1 MKRFLVLLVLG
12 LVGLDARAQSYV
24 PSLISYSGRVVD
36 ATGTGISATRTVTF
50 RIWKS
55 PTSTLAADRIYSEQ
69 QTVILSGGEF
79 SVQLGA
85 GSAVSGETNQAT
97 FIEAFSGTPRY
108 LGITV
113 DDGTSAADPEMSPRQ
128 QILASVYAQRARV
141 AESLAPG
148 SVVAASIATAA
159 VATAQLADAA
169 VSSTKLGTS
178 AVLTANLSDGS
189 VTTTKLA
196 DGSVTSA
203 KLAGGIDASKI
214 ADASLTLAKHAAN
227 SVDGSK
233 LVDGSITLQDMAPNS
248 VDGSKILDGSIGNA
262 DHADGVLTGSKLA
275 SGTVTGTQ
283 IASATIAG
291 ANLQVATI
299 TSDKLAAGAVTT
311 TNVADAAVTRSKL
324 SSEVQSA
331 LPKGSVV
338 YGQLSRNTYM
348 PSMYGARDN
357 RISKFGNW
365 TLLPIDLGI
374 RPDATA
380 SNPRGVNL
388 YNYEYRGITVDQFT
402 RYYVEGHA
410 VQTIY
415 QLNAESDGQRESTSW
430 GAYPAIIQGLTTTNT
445 NGRWYWR
452 AGVTDFTE
460 WYMGGDNTNSE
471 YGKFYCGYPGT
482 LYGGTVASV
491 WKTNIPQMGN
501 GNSGGP
507 PQTAPIVA
515 MTALGTKGYGRLEYG
530 HTIYVGEK
538 LRFQG
543 LTAPAGAPDLNAAST
558 VTIFTTTYP
567 ATAPT
572 ADAKEVTV
580 TAVPDRYS
588 FEFTLPASANT
599 GVTLHTYTGTGNNG
613 AATMTHFPK
622 ENINR
627 VWFACQTSHY
637 PRLIVTYK

>member
-1 MKRFLVLLVLG
+1 VL
-12 LVGLDARAQSYV
+12 
-24 PSLISYSGRVVD
+24 
-36 ATGTGISATRTVTF
+36 
-50 RIWKS
+50 
-55 PTSTLAADRIYSEQ
+55 
-69 QTVILSGGEF
+69 
-79 SVQLGA
+79 
-85 GSAVSGETNQAT
+85 N
-97 FIEAFSGTPRY
+97 
-108 LGITV
+108 
-113 DDGTSAADPEMSPRQ
+113 
-128 QILASVYAQRARV
+128 
-141 AESLAPG
+141 
-148 SVVAASIATAA
+148 
-159 VATAQLADAA
+159 
-169 VSSTKLGTS
+169 
-178 AVLTANLSDGS
+178 ANLADGS

-203 KLAGGIDASKI
+203 KLAAGIDASKI
-214 ADASLTLAKHAAN
+214 TDASVTLAKLAAN
-227 SVDGSK
+227 SVDGTK

-275 SGTVTGTQ
+275 NGTITSAQ
-283 IASATIAG
+283 IAAATIAG
-291 ANLQVATI
+291 ANLQAATI

-311 TNVADAAVTRSKL
+311 TNLAEAAVTRSKL

-338 YGQLSRNTYM
+338 YGQLSRNTYI
-348 PSMYGARDN
+348 PSMYGAQAN
-357 RISKFGNW
+357 RASKFGGW

-388 YNYEYRGITVDQFT
+388 YNYEYRGITIDLFA

-410 VQTIY
+410 VQTMF
-415 QLNAESDGQRESTSW
+415 QVNTESDGQRENTSW
-430 GAYPAIIQGLTTTNT
+430 GAYPAIIQGLTTSNT

-460 WYMGGDNTNSE
+460 WYMGGDNTNNE
-471 YGKFYCGYPGT
+471 YGRFYCGYPGT
-482 LYGGTVASV
+482 LYGGSVASV

-507 PQTAPIVA
+507 PQTAPILS

-530 HTIYVGEK
+530 HTMYVGEK
-538 LRFQG
+538 LRLQG
-543 LTAPAGAPDLNAAST
+543 LTAPAGGPALNASST
-558 VTIFTTTYP
+558 VDIFTSTYP

-572 ADAKEVTV
+572 ADSNEVTV

-588 FEFTLPASANT
+588 FEFTLPGSANT
-599 GVTLHTYTGTGNNG
+599 GTTLYTYTGTGNNG
-613 AATMTHFPK
+613 AALVTHFPK

-627 VWFACQTSHY
+627 VWFACLTSIY